1 MRKSALLLA
10 LAPSILCF
18 GDTLTLKTGENVEG
32 TYLGGTARVLRLE
45 INGQVQSFD
54 VANVVGLQFAN
65 GSFGQ
70 TNQGQ
75 PNPSQ
80 FSSSSNR
87 VPANQPEYQQGGIEL
102 AAGTK
107 LTVRMID
114 SIDSEGSRLG
124 DTYRASLDEPIMI
137 NGEPFIQRG
146 ADVTVKLVEDQK
158 SGKIAGRAVLKLVL
172 TSIKLNDRTIDITTD
187 DVVKESSNRAG
198 KSAGV
203 IGGTAALGAIIGGI
217 AGGGKGAAIGAG
229 SGAAVGTGAQV
240 LTKGQRVRIPS
251 ETRLEFTLAYAVRV

>member
-1 MRKSALLLA
+1 MRITLIALA
-10 LAPSILCF
+10 LAPCILCF
-18 GDTLTLKTGENVEG
+18 GDTLILKTGENIEG

-54 VANVVGLQFAN
+54 VANVASVQFAN
-65 GSFGQ
+65 GSYPQ
-70 TNQGQ
+70 PNQGQ
-75 PNPSQ
+75 VNGSQ
-80 FSSSSNR
+80 FSSSNN
-87 VPANQPEYQQGGIEL
+87 PIPNNQPSNQQSPVEL
-102 AAGTK
+102 PAGTK

-124 DTYRASLDEPIMI
+124 DSYRASLDEPIMI
-137 NGEPFIQRG
+137 NGQPFIQRG

-158 SGKIAGRAVLKLVL
+158 SGKIAGRAVLKLVI
-172 TSIKLNDRTIDITTD
+172 TSIKLNDRTIDVTTD

-240 LTKGQRVRIPS
+240 LTKGQRVKIPS
-251 ETRLEFTLAYAVRV
+251 ETRLEFTLAYTVRV